1 MKKNEIALLILIVS
15 ISFAASF
22 FAVRAVLGDASS
34 KAVEVQTIEQVTA
47 DVTQPEARTFNETA
61 INPTV
66 EAEIGTPSNQQPLG
80 NQ

>member
-22 FAVRAVLGDASS
+22 FAARAFLGDPGAKS
-34 KAVEVQTIEQVTA
+34 AQVPAIDTISGRVTE
-47 DVTQPEARTFNETA
+47 PEARTFNSNA

-66 EAEIGTPSNQQPLG
+66 EASIGTPSNQQPLG
-80 NQ
+80 N